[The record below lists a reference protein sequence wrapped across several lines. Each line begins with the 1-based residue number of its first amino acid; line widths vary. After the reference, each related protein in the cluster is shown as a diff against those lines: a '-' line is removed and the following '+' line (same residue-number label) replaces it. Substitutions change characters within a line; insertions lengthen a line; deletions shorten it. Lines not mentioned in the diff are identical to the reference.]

1 MNTLANKL
9 ATVCRDHLL
18 REKWLI
24 APSRRVGHQWLDCL
38 ALGGESAVNVHIK
51 TLRSMAVDL
60 ASSIMVERQATLVSP
75 QGALFLMDRVLRRL
89 PKGRLKYLA
98 GAAADH
104 RLAETVLSS
113 IEAVWLAALDPLNLD
128 HGCLEV
134 RAKSE
139 DLAVIAAE
147 YAKDLASEQLVDY
160 PHVLQMAVDRVTN
173 SPDCLGDETIVLLP
187 DDLRPSA
194 LERRLLE
201 SLPSARRHVLKTDL
215 PADASSEKSAESNLD
230 RLRWLR
236 VPAEAPDPVVEKSV
250 EMVRAVGEI
259 NEVRAVI
266 RHCLAENLGFD
277 TVELLHTDADT
288 YVPLIYDCLLAVEP
302 ADVESGDDLPAT
314 FTEGIPVRYSRPGR
328 SLSMWLTWMQEDFP
342 QATLVKAIREGL
354 LEIPSSG
361 KERSGLNRLAAQFR
375 GIGIGVGRSRYLSKI
390 DEHINGLKTQLD
402 GKSESSEEGEEGE
415 SGKAIWLKNEL
426 RDALVIRDLVSRVL
440 EITPDFDAS
449 AKDVLGGAKKFIETL
464 SRRANKLDQFAAKKL
479 LDEIQGLEQWLS
491 DDVGES
497 GLDAWQWLADL
508 PGQMRVLG
516 SGPRPGKL
524 HVDHVR
530 SGGHSGRPHTFIVG
544 LDDSRFPGTGLQ
556 DPLLLDSE
564 RRKLSAVMP
573 TAAARLEETIEDF
586 VRLLSRL
593 RGHLVLSFCC
603 HSVVEDQEMF
613 PSPLLLSAFR
623 VLSSQP
629 DADQSDL
636 LAALDAPVSFA
647 PAASEQCLTSD
658 EWWLWRLCGSE
669 TVDGANELVQRQFPH
684 LAQGSHASRQRL
696 SDDFT
701 VYDGRVPAAGK
712 RLDPTADKGRV
723 ASASA
728 LQTLGKCPLQFFYKY
743 GLRIELPDEVIV
755 DSTRWLDPL
764 AFGSLLHE
772 LFEQFMREL
781 LKKNEPPEFDRDHAR
796 LEELLV
802 QKIAEYEDLYPP
814 PTQSAFQSQSHKLR
828 IAAAT
833 FLREEERFCKETGSR
848 PIYLEASLGLRADG
862 HGTPLDTIDPVP
874 ITLPN
879 GKQISTRGRIDRID
893 QVGDGAIE
901 TYAVWDYKTGSTYGY
916 DRADP
921 FRQGRLMQPLLYVS
935 IVGHCLREAVSPK
948 AQITNFGFFFPGI
961 RAAGQRVSW
970 SSSELAAGMNI
981 LEQLCEVI
989 HHGAFL
995 PTNDHETDCTY
1006 CDYVTICGDVAT
1018 VAAASQRKLDNRGNR
1033 LLKPLRELRSN
1044 G

>member
-1 MNTLANKL
+1 MNALAENL
-9 ATVCRDHLL
+9 VTFCGDQPL

-24 APSRRVGHQWLDCL
+24 APSRRIGHQWLGCL

-60 ASSIMVERQATLVSP
+60 ASSVMVERQVTLVSP

-113 IEAVWLAALDPLNLD
+113 IEAVWLAVLDPLNLD

-160 PHVLQMAVDRVTN
+160 PHVLQMASDRVTN

-201 SLPSARRHVLKTDL
+201 SLPSARRHILRTDL
-215 PADASSEKSAESNLD
+215 PADASSEKTIESD
-230 RLRWLR
+230 MERLRWLR
-236 VPAEAPDPVVEKSV
+236 VPAEAPDPVGEKSV

-259 NEVRAVI
+259 NEVRAII
-266 RHCLAENLGFD
+266 RHCLAKEIGFD
-277 TVELLHTDADT
+277 TVELLHTDTDT

-302 ADVESGDDLPAT
+302 AAVESGDDLPAT

-328 SLSMWLTWMQEDFP
+328 SLSMWLTWMREDFP

-354 LEIPSSG
+354 LEIPSSE

-415 SGKAIWLKNEL
+415 AGKAIWLQNKL
-426 RDALVIRDLVSRVL
+426 RDALVIRDLVSRIL
-440 EITPDFDAS
+440 EVTPDFDAS

-464 SRRANKLDQFAAKKL
+464 SRRANKLDQFAAKAL
-479 LDEIQGLEQWLS
+479 LDEIQGIEHWFS
-491 DDVGES
+491 GDGGET
-497 GLDAWQWLADL
+497 GLDVWRWLADL
-508 PGQMRVLG
+508 LGQVRVLG

-544 LDDSRFPGTGLQ
+544 LDDSRFPGAGLQ

-564 RRKLSAVMP
+564 RRKLSPAMP

-593 RGHLVLSFCC
+593 RGHLVMSFCC
-603 HSVVEDQEMF
+603 HHITKDQEMF
-613 PSPLLLSAFR
+613 PSPLLLAAFR
-623 VLSSQP
+623 VWSGQP

-636 LAALDAPVSFA
+636 LAALDVPVSFA
-647 PAASEQCLTSD
+647 PVTSDRCLTPD
-658 EWWLWRLCGSE
+658 EWWLWRFCGPE
-669 TVDGANELVQRQFPH
+669 TVEGANSLVAKQFPH
-684 LAQGSHASRQRL
+684 LAQGSLARQRRL

-701 VYDGRVPAAGK
+701 VYDGCVPAAGK
-712 RLDPTADKGRV
+712 RLDPTTDEGRV
-723 ASASA
+723 VSARG
-728 LQTLGKCPLQFFYKY
+728 LQTLGQCPLKFFYQY
-743 GLRIELPDEVIV
+743 GLGIKPPDEVVV
-755 DSTRWLDPL
+755 DPTRWLDPL
-764 AFGSLLHE
+764 AFGLLLHE
-772 LFEQFMREL
+772 LFEEFMREL
-781 LKKNEPPEFDRDHAR
+781 LKKNELPELARDHAR
-796 LEELLV
+796 LEELLAKKIV
-802 QKIAEYEDLYPP
+802 QYEDLYPP
-814 PTQSAFQSQSHKLR
+814 PTQSTFQSQSRELR

-833 FLREEERFCKETGSR
+833 FLREEERFCKETGSS
-848 PIYLEASLGLRADG
+848 PVYLEASLGLLADG

-893 QVGDGAIE
+893 QVGGGAIE
-901 TYAVWDYKTGSTYGY
+901 TYAVWDYKTGSMYGY

-935 IVGHCLREAVSPK
+935 IVSHRLREAVSPK
-948 AQITNFGFFFPGI
+948 AQVINFGFFFPGI

-1018 VAAASQRKLDNRGNR
+1018 VAAASRRKLDNRGNR